1 LQYAGRNAASLTYG
15 LYLYVSTFDADV
27 AGLEVRDEI
36 SLTRMQVDQ
45 FSHAHVA
52 ARSGGAERVEVRFD
66 VLVAADVE
74 GAAYA
79 PPGTHTAETGLGD

>member
-1 LQYAGRNAASLTYG
+1 
-15 LYLYVSTFDADV
+15 
-27 AGLEVRDEI
+27 
-36 SLTRMQVDQ
+36 MQVDQ